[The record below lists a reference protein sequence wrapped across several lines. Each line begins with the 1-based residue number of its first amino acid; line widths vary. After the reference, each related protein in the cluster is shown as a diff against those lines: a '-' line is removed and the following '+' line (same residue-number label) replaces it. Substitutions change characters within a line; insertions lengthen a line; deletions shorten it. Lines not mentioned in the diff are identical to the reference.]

1 MSAPKGNNFWLKR
14 SKHGRKLI
22 FESPEIMQAAS
33 YEYFLYESKQ
43 VQKRQEAIKGGEFAG
58 QLVAV
63 TINNPFTLQ
72 GLCIYLHVNTKYFND
87 FADKLKADKLRVDLT
102 PDELQTIDDFSEVV
116 MHIRDIIDKQK
127 LDGALAGI
135 YNASLTSKLTGLID
149 RTETSIKGVK
159 DGPPIKVEQITGIDV
174 L

>member
-14 SKHGRKLI
+14 SKHGRDLI
-22 FESPEIMQAAS
+22 LSDPAIMQAAA

-63 TINNPFTLQ
+63 TINNPFTFQ
-72 GLCIYLHVNTKYFND
+72 GLCIYLRVNTKYFND
-87 FADKLKADKLRVDLT
+87 FADKIKSDRLREDITPEKLQIV
-102 PDELQTIDDFSEVV
+102 EDFSEVIS
-116 MHIRDIIDKQK
+116 HIRDIIDKQK

-159 DGPPIKVEQITGIDV
+159 DGAPIKIEQITGIEV
-174 L
+174 I